1 MKMNEINSK
10 QVLYL
15 LLSLATLLAGYA
27 FLRYSYRVTDSMP
40 FTQEIV
46 LIILGTVAT
55 IFITALLLN
64 KQTSVEI
71 EKEQSIKFLDLKTHT
86 YERLFDVLEEMSS
99 VDNFKNSSLVT
110 LQFITH
116 RLAIIASADVIYEYH
131 EFLKVIKKAS
141 ADNSFSGDNA
151 LLHKAIGSLTVE
163 IRKDLTNGIDESEKY
178 TILQVSEMIEKNSD
192 QSAKFI
198 KNG

>member
-1 MKMNEINSK
+1 MNSK
-10 QVLYL
+10 QIIY
-15 LLSLATLLAGYA
+15 LSLSLLTLLAGYA
-27 FLRYSYRVTDSMP
+27 FLRYAYKVTDSMP

-71 EKEQSIKFLDLKTHT
+71 EKEQSIKFLALKTDT
-86 YERLFDVLEEMSS
+86 YERLFDVLEEMSV
-99 VDNFKNSSLVT
+99 VDNFENSSLVN

-116 RLAIIASADVIYEYH
+116 RLAIIASPDVINEYH
-131 EFLKVIKKAS
+131 EFLSVIKKAS
-141 ADNSFSGDNA
+141 EDNSFSGDSA
-151 LLHKAIGSLTVE
+151 SLHKALGSLTIK
-163 IRKDLTNGIDESEKY
+163 IRQDLTNQITDSQY
-178 TILQVSEMIEKNSD
+178 TISQLDEMIEKNSN
-192 QSAKFI
+192 QSASFM

>member
-1 MKMNEINSK
+1 MNSK
-10 QVLYL
+10 QIIYL
-15 LLSLATLLAGYA
+15 FLSFLTLLAGYV
-27 FLRYSYRVTDSMP
+27 FLRYAYKVTDSTP

-86 YERLFDVLEEMSS
+86 YERLFDILEEMSV
-99 VDNFKNSSLVT
+99 VDNFKNRSLVN
-110 LQFITH
+110 LQFVTH
-116 RLAIIASADVIYEYH
+116 RLAIIASPDVINEYY
-131 EFLKVIKKAS
+131 EFLNVVKKAS
-141 ADNSFSGDNA
+141 EDNSFSGDSDS
-151 LLHKAIGSLTVE
+151 LHKALGSLTIK
-163 IRKDLTNGIDESEKY
+163 IRQDLTNQIQNSEY
-178 TILQVSEMIEKNSD
+178 TTSQITKMIEKNSN
-192 QSAKFI
+192 QSASFI